1 MTREWSVPYSAL
13 KQNEQWKETIEMLK
27 VNDANNFRRKVA
39 GLCLITAPLLLGM
52 ALLLHPG
59 EGEAGLVQTIADNP
73 GRTEAASLLII
84 ASSVLFVPA
93 LMGILNLVRDRGV
106 TLIHIGVGLALIGV
120 IGHAVWSGFQ
130 VVLAGLT
137 RSGLDQAQL
146 AAAVEGGGP
155 PPAGLIVVMLTF
167 LVGFFLGMLVLAAG
181 LWRSRTVP
189 KWVPLGIVLLAVSDF
204 VPVPG
209 GSIVGAIASFLAT
222 MLLVACFGAIGVKLL
237 TISDTDW
244 EQGQVSPGERADIGD
259 VQPRVQ

>member
-1 MTREWSVPYSAL
+1 
-13 KQNEQWKETIEMLK
+13 MLK
-27 VNDANNFRRKVA
+27 INNANNVRRTVS
-39 GLCLITAPLLLGM
+39 GLCLIAAPLVLGA

-73 GRTEAASLLII
+73 SRTEAASLLII

-106 TLIHIGVGLALIGV
+106 ALVHIGVGLALIGV

-137 RSGLDQAQL
+137 QSSLDQAQL

-155 PPAGLIVVMLTF
+155 PPAGFIAIMLMF
-167 LVGFFLGMLVLAAG
+167 LVGFFLGLLLLAAG
-181 LWRSRTVP
+181 LWRSGIVP

-209 GSIVGAIASFLAT
+209 GPIVGAIASFLAT
-222 MLLVACFGAIGVKLL
+222 MLFVGCFGAIGVKLL
-237 TISDTDW
+237 AMPNADW
-244 EQGQVSPGERADIGD
+244 EQGHVSSREQVEIGNS
-259 VQPRVQ
+259 QPRVQ

>member
-1 MTREWSVPYSAL
+1 
-13 KQNEQWKETIEMLK
+13 MLK
-27 VNDANNFRRKVA
+27 VNDVNNFRRTVA
-39 GLCLITAPLLLGM
+39 GLCLIAAPLLLGM

-73 GRTEAASLLII
+73 GRTEAASLLIV
-84 ASSVLFVPA
+84 ASSVFFVPP
-93 LMGILNLVRDRGV
+93 LMGMLNLVRDRGV
-106 TLIHIGVGLALIGV
+106 TLVHLGVGLMLIGV

-146 AAAVEGGGP
+146 ATAVEGSGP
-155 PPAGLIVVMLTF
+155 PPTGLIVIMLMF
-167 LVGFFLGMLVLAAG
+167 LVGFFLGLIVLAAG

-189 KWVPLGIVLLAVSDF
+189 RWVPLGLVLLAGSDF

-209 GSIVGAIASFLAT
+209 GTVVGAIASFLAT

-237 TISDTDW
+237 TMSDTNW
-244 EQGQVSPGERADIGD
+244 EQGQVSSGEQVD
-259 VQPRVQ
+259 VGNAQPRVQ